1 MELTLAEK
9 LSWGLNGFL
18 VGIGCVFLVL
28 LVLILLISVMGKIA
42 QSGGKS
48 KAKAPKANKKDLN
61 RQVDDEDEIMA
72 VITAAI
78 ACMSQREGKKY
89 KICSYKRV

>member
-1 MELTLAEK
+1 MDPNI
-9 LSWGLNGFL
+9 LSWGFYGFL
-18 VGIGCVFLVL
+18 IGIGCVFLVL
-28 LVLILLISVMGKIA
+28 LVLILLISVMGKIV

-48 KAKAPKANKKDLN
+48 KAKAPKTNKKALN
-61 RQVDDEDEIMA
+61 SHVDDEDEIMA

-89 KICSYKRV
+89 KIRSYKRV